1 MRAPTPP
8 DRFPPHSPAGRIVAL
23 LARHGSL
30 TVSELA
36 GELGVTATAVRQ
48 HVHRLLYEGWV
59 ERGRRHKGPGRP
71 ADVLSLS
78 DQGRRLFAGD
88 LADFTRLLLDELT
101 RAEGHSKVQELMRRT
116 LERLNADLA
125 GRLGSGGDTVER
137 VRRLVELLAER
148 GTVADTTTTDDGV
161 RLNVYTC
168 PFHGLAGPSL
178 ELCELERETL
188 SRLTG
193 QEARLSQCLASG
205 HSRCEFQVAVPAAAP
220 RPGSDLRA
228 PNHAE

>member
-1 MRAPTPP
+1 MRTPSSF
-8 DRFPPHSPAGRIVAL
+8 DRFPPHSPAGQIVAL
-23 LARHGSL
+23 LARRGGL

-36 GELGVTATAVRQ
+36 RELGVTATAVRQ
-48 HVHRLLYEGWV
+48 HLHRLLYEGWV

-78 DQGRRLFAGD
+78 DQGRRLFASD

-101 RAEGHSKVQELMRRT
+101 RAEGYSKVQVLMRRT
-116 LERLNADLA
+116 FDRLNADLA
-125 GRLGSGGDTVER
+125 GRLGTGGNATER
-137 VRRLVELLAER
+137 VQRLVELLTER
-148 GTVADTTTTDDGV
+148 GTVADATATDDGV

-205 HSRCEFQVAVPAAAP
+205 HSRCEFQVAVPAAPPRQRSDPQAP
-220 RPGSDLRA
+220 DS
-228 PNHAE
+228 AE